1 MEGVENMSCITVSV
15 SCVYR
20 EVRTFRLS
28 GPGVV
33 SKLFKFDYIGAIIL
47 LSVWVSVMSVLT
59 LITSRNCSVNK
70 VIYLDPKHCLHAS
83 LQSVQD

>member
-15 SCVYR
+15 SCIYR

-28 GPGVV
+28 GPDVV

-70 VIYLDPKHCLHAS
+70 VIYLEPQHCLHAS
-83 LQSVQD
+83 LQSVQN

>member
-1 MEGVENMSCITVSV
+1 MDIMEGVENMSCITVSV

-33 SKLFKFDYIGAIIL
+33 SKLFKFDYIEAIIL
-47 LSVWVSVMSVLT
+47 LSVWVNVMSVLT
-59 LITSRNCSVNK
+59 LITPG
-70 VIYLDPKHCLHAS
+70 IAL
-83 LQSVQD
+83 